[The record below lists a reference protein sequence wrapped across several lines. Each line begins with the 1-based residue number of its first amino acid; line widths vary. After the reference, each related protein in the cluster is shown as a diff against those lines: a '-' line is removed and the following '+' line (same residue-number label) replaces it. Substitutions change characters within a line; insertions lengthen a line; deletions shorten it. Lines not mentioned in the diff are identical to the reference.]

1 MVYSLKLTFVAN
13 GKNSTDIGLAPVKTI
28 WFGSLKFTANHF
40 SNLSLSPVGD
50 DSHTVFVGMVHNGL
64 PSVHTIHEESSN
76 DGDASLGRGEGSG
89 LSGPQRCNMVTPI
102 APITTIP
109 PPENALAL
117 LTIPTVS
124 LWTAAPEP
132 GIGLLLE
139 QQQAYQDE

>member
-1 MVYSLKLTFVAN
+1 
-13 GKNSTDIGLAPVKTI
+13 
-28 WFGSLKFTANHF
+28 
-40 SNLSLSPVGD
+40 
-50 DSHTVFVGMVHNGL
+50 
-64 PSVHTIHEESSN
+64 
-76 DGDASLGRGEGSG
+76 
-89 LSGPQRCNMVTPI
+89 MVTSI
-102 APITTIP
+102 APITTTP